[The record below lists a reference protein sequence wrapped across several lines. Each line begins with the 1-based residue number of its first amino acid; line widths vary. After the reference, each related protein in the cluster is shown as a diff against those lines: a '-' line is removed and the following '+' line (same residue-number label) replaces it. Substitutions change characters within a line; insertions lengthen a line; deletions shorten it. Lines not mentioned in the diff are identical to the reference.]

1 MKVPVPTSGRVV
13 PQQRQAYTE
22 ASPNAFAGA
31 ENLIRGVSSLG
42 RSLQQAGAVFAER
55 DQKTDRFNSL
65 TGLSKFDSDVTT
77 SLTDLKRNF
86 APDGRGYIKQAE
98 SLYDERAAN
107 FLSGVPQDL
116 QEEFRYR
123 IAENKKSVVADS
135 LKFQYEAGD
144 AWFKQGISDELNRS
158 KTLLDQSPQQLE
170 AQRAHMAEVIDATD
184 LPEIEKN
191 NLKRAVN
198 IGLEAATYKAEVRR
212 DASTRA
218 ALGVGDPVGVVDKI
232 IGVESGGNAN
242 AQNPNSSA
250 GGLGQFIDS
259 TWLNMLQK
267 YRPDVVEGK
276 GREELI
282 ALKSDSSLSREMT
295 TRYVEENSKALSRS
309 GIVPNEA
316 NVYLAHF
323 LGPQGAIDLLHRN
336 PDTPVDQVLPAG
348 TINANKSILA
358 GKTVGEVKSWA
369 ARKMGAAVLEVDSR
383 FQNIPYEDRLAL
395 REDAEREAVAAATA
409 EAKAQKAQIEAQTND
424 LYLGLL
430 DGTKGKADIEAAR
443 GAGWLTDYDSI
454 NKANNILKEANVQ
467 TVLAG
472 EAAQKLSSGGVFD
485 PTDADDKK
493 RLNAYV
499 GKSGLERLGSGD
511 QEYFSDSV
519 LPLVSRVGDIP
530 TDVAGTLMG
539 MVRAQNSQQAM
550 FALDAL
556 AQLRDANQIAFDSRV
571 SNDVAAQVDMWDSQ
585 KALATDQAVL
595 LDQVRGGTDQA
606 TRQARMALRSEAKAI
621 LSQVQNG
628 VPNSKALLS
637 QVTNAFDGIF
647 TSEPGLY
654 TNPTANQAL
663 EKEFSSLFVD
673 KYSLTGNTQTA
684 TDLAIKELRRNWD
697 ATSVGG
703 RKILMKYPPEK
714 AGYRPINGSFDWIAE
729 SVRKD
734 LGLQEGESF
743 ELFSD
748 DKTREDI
755 QNFKRDPSA
764 RPPSYRVF
772 TIDKDGVA
780 RERVDVNNRPA
791 RIWFQPSPE
800 VLAEQA
806 DTFDRQAE
814 RVRVNEIIENYPRLQ
829 AGALASGTQVPE
841 EDTQALNE
849 ALKTREALDRAEAEA
864 QQRKATK
871 TLDLE
876 NNPYPDQFPPGSF

>member
-31 ENLIRGVSSLG
+31 ENLIRGVSNLG
-42 RSLQQAGAVFAER
+42 RSLQQAGSVFAER

-86 APDGRGYIKQAE
+86 APDGRGYITQAE
-98 SLYDERAAN
+98 SLYDQRAAN
-107 FLSGVPQDL
+107 FLSSVPQDL

-158 KTLLDQSPQQLE
+158 KTLLDQSPQQLD

-191 NLKRAVN
+191 NLKRAVS
-198 IGLEAATYKAEVRR
+198 IGLEAATYKAEVRK
-212 DASTRA
+212 DASNRY
-218 ALGVGDPVGVVDKI
+218 ALGVGNISDFGSAAKALIKKEEGYVPSAMWDVNHHRVGYSSDTVTAPDGSYRMVREGDVTTRADAERDLDRRIADADKAGRGSVGTERWDSLAPNVKAALASVYYHYGKYPQEVIRAVETGNNSEIASAVRGLSSNPQRRDREAKI
-232 IGVESGGNAN
+232 IEG
-242 AQNPNSSA
+242 SA
-250 GGLGQFIDS
+250 GIDA
-259 TWLNMLQK
+259 
-267 YRPDVVEGK
+267 D
-276 GREELI
+276 
-282 ALKSDSSLSREMT
+282 A
-295 TRYVEENSKALSRS
+295 
-309 GIVPNEA
+309 
-316 NVYLAHF
+316 
-323 LGPQGAIDLLHRN
+323 
-336 PDTPVDQVLPAG
+336 
-348 TINANKSILA
+348 
-358 GKTVGEVKSWA
+358 
-369 ARKMGAAVLEVDSR
+369 R

-395 REDAEREAVAAATA
+395 REDADREAVATAAA
-409 EAKAQKAQIEAQTND
+409 EAKAQKEQLALQTND

-454 NKANNILKEANVQ
+454 KKANDILKDSNAQ

-472 EAAQKLSSGGVFD
+472 EAAQKLSSGGIFD

-499 GKSGLERLGSGD
+499 GKSGLDRISSGD
-511 QEYFSDSV
+511 QDYFSDSV
-519 LPLVSRVGDIP
+519 IPLVSQIGDIP

-571 SNDVAAQVDMWDSQ
+571 SNDVASQVDMWDSQ
-585 KALATDQAVL
+585 KALATDQAAL
-595 LDQVRGGTDQA
+595 LDNVRGGTDQA
-606 TRQARMALRSEAKAI
+606 TRQARMALRSEAKSI
-621 LSQVQNG
+621 LAQTQNG
-628 VPNSKALLS
+628 IPNSKALLS
-637 QVTNAFDGIF
+637 QVTNAFDGFF
-647 TSEPGLY
+647 TREPGLY

-663 EKEFSSLFVD
+663 EKEFSTLFID
-673 KYSLTGNTQTA
+673 KYSQTGNTQTA
-684 TDLAIKELRRNWD
+684 TDLAIKDLKRNWD
-697 ATSVGG
+697 VTDLGG
-703 RKILMKYPPEK
+703 RKMLMKYPPQK
-714 AGYRPINGSFDWIAE
+714 AGYRPINGSFDWISE
-729 SVRKD
+729 SARKD
-734 LGLQEGESF
+734 LGLQPGESF

-755 QNFKRDPSA
+755 QAFQRDPSA

-772 TIDKDGVA
+772 TIDSDGVA
-780 RERVDVNNRPA
+780 RERVDANGRPA
-791 RIWFQPSPE
+791 RIWFKPSPE

-806 DTFDRQAE
+806 DVFDRKVE
-814 RVRVNEIIENYPRLQ
+814 RFRVDEIIENYPRLQ

-841 EDTQALNE
+841 EDTQALQE
-849 ALKTREALDRAEAEA
+849 ALKSREALDRAEQEY

-871 TLDLE
+871 ALDLE
-876 NNPYPDQFPPGSF
+876 NNPYPYQFPPGSF